1 MAYPTDYDSDGMKAG
16 SSSNDQRR
24 ALVAAPDGPHWP
36 ARTQTQPEILKIT
49 PRPIDLVYAL
59 RRRWGW
65 ALGLGILAAAAT
77 ALAAWFLIPVNYTAT
92 AWLRIASA
100 KPSIMFKVG
109 GEDELLNDKRAQ
121 ATLMTSQFVLSQA
134 LLKPGVSQLE
144 YLRNE
149 EDRLTWLKQNVR
161 VSFPGNSEIL
171 QIAMTGDDPSQLVD
185 LVNAV
190 KDAYMQEVV
199 GVDRQNHLRRKQVL
213 ERSYGRNV
221 DEIKKKSKRY
231 EELANEMEAPFSEV
245 AIAKAQGA
253 IETSETLKNSIIR
266 LKGEVRGMA
275 RRINILQAR
284 LDKATYGED
293 EPASEEERKERALER
308 AKRRMMEAALAREPW
323 IANAQNQIVALDAA
337 IFEEKQRAA
346 HEDAPSI
353 LRMKDRIKV
362 LQEGIADRV
371 KEVQPRYVEQIEQ
384 HFKEQYADGL
394 QLDPQTPREEA
405 MAELDRMKID
415 EAVLQT
421 ELDEATKA
429 FEENR
434 KGIGE
439 LGANAIELESRKTEL
454 DRLKKITERMG
465 NELEQWEVELQAAPR
480 VSILEPASVPKTSD
494 IRKKRRVVLFASSAA
509 FGLAVLLVA
518 GVDFLSRRVNSP
530 AEVAYGLG
538 VQVMGDVPAISGRWR
553 HHGALN
559 GASGPLQGML
569 TESIDNIRTALLYR
583 AAKDSI
589 RVTMVTSSLEKEGKT
604 TVASQLAAS
613 LARSGRRT
621 LFLDGD
627 LRRPTA
633 HRLFELPV
641 TPGLSEVLRGEATLE
656 DVIRPTR
663 VAGLWLI
670 PAGRCD
676 QDAIQALASD
686 GLRED
691 MEKLREE
698 FDFIMID
705 SGPVLTD
712 SDALLFGRYS
722 DAVLLSV
729 MRDVSRVPQVYEA
742 CERIRAV
749 NIPLLGAIVNG
760 VGMGKYRSYYR
771 PYSVRTEAE
780 VA

>member
-1 MAYPTDYDSDGMKAG
+1 MVYPTDYDSDGTKPGAAYSG
-16 SSSNDQRR
+16 DQGR
-24 ALVAAPDGPHWP
+24 ALVAAPTGPHWP
-36 ARTQTQPEILKIT
+36 ARTQAQPEILKVA

-65 ALGLGILAAAAT
+65 ALGLGILAAAGT
-77 ALAAWFLIPVNYTAT
+77 AVAAWFLIPVNYRAT
-92 AWLRIASA
+92 AWLRIASS

-121 ATLMTSQFVLSQA
+121 ATLMTSRFVLSEA
-134 LLKPGVSQLE
+134 LRKPNVSKLE
-144 YLRNE
+144 YLRDE
-149 EDRLTWLKQNVR
+149 EDPLTWLKEHIQ

-171 QIAMTGDDPSQLVD
+171 EIGMTGDDPSQLVT

-199 GVDRQNHLRRKQVL
+199 GVDRENHLRRKSSL
-213 ERSYGRNV
+213 ERSYQRNL
-221 DEIKKKSKRY
+221 ELIQQKAARCKNLA
-231 EELANEMEAPFSEV
+231 EELGAAGSEAMRMKELLTVENVTALRSRLTQLQSRLRV
-245 AIAKAQGA
+245 ADHNIALQEQR
-253 IETSETLKNSIIR
+253 IKN
-266 LKGEVRGMA
+266 L
-275 RRINILQAR
+275 
-284 LDKATYGED
+284 TD
-293 EPASEEERKERALER
+293 EPINEEERRELTK
-308 AKRRMMEAALAREPW
+308 KRMVEAYMAQEPW
-323 IANAQNQIVALDAA
+323 IRNARSQIVALDAA

-353 LRMKDRIKV
+353 LRMKERIKT
-362 LQEGIADRV
+362 LQEGIVQRAEEIQP
-371 KEVQPRYVEQIEQ
+371 EVIEMVEKRIQEQ
-384 HFKEQYADGL
+384 LEQGL
-394 QLDPQTPREEA
+394 GLAPETPRERQLVMIQDLKTQKSLLEEELKEA
-405 MAELDRMKID
+405 EEAHKKAAE
-415 EAVLQT
+415 EASKVGSNSV
-421 ELDEATKA
+421 D
-429 FEENR
+429 
-434 KGIGE
+434 
-439 LGANAIELESRKTEL
+439 LEQKKTEL
-454 DRLKKITERMG
+454 DRLKRTTSRMG
-465 NELEQWEVELQAAPR
+465 AELEEWEVELQAAPR
-480 VSILEPASVPKTSD
+480 VSVLEQASVPKTSD
-494 IRKKRRVVLFASSAA
+494 IRKKRRVVGFAAAAA

-538 VQVMGDVPAISGRWR
+538 VQVMGDVPAISRWR
-553 HHGALN
+553 QGGGLR
-559 GASGPLQGML
+559 GSYGGLQGIL

-583 AAKDSI
+583 AARDSI
-589 RVTMVTSSLEKEGKT
+589 RVAMVTSSLEKEGKT

-627 LRRPTA
+627 LRRPSA
-633 HRLFELPV
+633 HRLFELPM
-641 TPGLSEVLRGEATLE
+641 TPGLSEVLRGEVAME

-663 VAGLWLI
+663 IAGLWMV

-676 QDAIQALASD
+676 QEAIQSLASD
-686 GLRED
+686 GLRDD

-760 VGMGKYRSYYR
+760 VSMGKYRSYYR
-771 PYSVRTEAE
+771 PYAARTEAD